1 MLELVGGQGS
11 GLGNALSLASQAE
24 LVVVLDS
31 SLPSPCAPGVP
42 LAGEH
47 QLALVGSTALVTDSW
62 PHGACREAAC
72 KHVPGGTERSI
83 PISVSSISSGLL
95 IL

>member
-47 QLALVGSTALVTDSW
+47 Q
-62 PHGACREAAC
+62 
-72 KHVPGGTERSI
+72 
-83 PISVSSISSGLL
+83 
-95 IL
+95 